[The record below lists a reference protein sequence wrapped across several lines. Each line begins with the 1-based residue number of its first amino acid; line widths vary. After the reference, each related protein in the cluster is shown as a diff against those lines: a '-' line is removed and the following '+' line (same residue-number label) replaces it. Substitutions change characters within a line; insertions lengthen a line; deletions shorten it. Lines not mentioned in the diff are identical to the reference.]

1 MMAIYA
7 YLRVSTDAQDVD
19 NQKHGILEY
28 ANKHGLTNMTFVEDT
43 VSGQKKWQLRKLGEL
58 VRMAEKGDIIIFA
71 EISRMARSTLQVLEI
86 MEHCTKAGIEV
97 HVTKQNMVLD
107 QSMSSRITVTVLGM
121 AAEIEREFISIRTKE
136 ALAKRKA
143 AGLPMGRPA
152 GQAETLKLDAKA
164 DEIADLMSKGV
175 NKRSIAKV
183 IGCSHTALY
192 DWLDRRGIRERGT
205 PRGQK

>member
-1 MMAIYA
+1 MAIYA

-28 ANKHGLTNMTFVEDT
+28 ANKHGLSKLIFVEDT
-43 VSGQKKWQLRKLGEL
+43 VSGQKKWQLRKLGEM
-58 VRMAEKGDIIIFA
+58 VRNAEKGDILIFA

-97 HVTKQNMVLD
+97 HVTKQNMILD

-143 AGLPMGRPA
+143 AGLPMGRPT
-152 GQAETLKLDAKA
+152 GQAEVLKLDAKA

-175 NKRSIAKV
+175 NKRSIAKIV
-183 IGCSHTALY
+183 DCSHTALY
-192 DWLDRRGIRERGT
+192 DWMDRRGIRERGT

>member
-1 MMAIYA
+1 MKIYA

-28 ANKHGLTNMTFVEDT
+28 ANKHGFSNMIFVEDT

-86 MEHCTKAGIEV
+86 MEHCTKHEIEV
-97 HVTKQNMVLD
+97 HVTKQNMILD
-107 QSMSSRITVTVLGM
+107 KSMSSRITVTVLGM

-143 AGLPMGRPA
+143 AGLPMGRPS
-152 GQAETLKLDAKA
+152 GQAETLRLDAKA

-183 IGCSHTALY
+183 LGCSHTALY

>member
-1 MMAIYA
+1 MKIYA

-28 ANKHGLTNMTFVEDT
+28 ANKHGFSNMIFVEDT

-58 VRMAEKGDIIIFA
+58 VRNAEKGDIIIFA

-86 MEHCTKAGIEV
+86 MEHCTKHEIEV
-97 HVTKQNMVLD
+97 HVTKQNMILD
-107 QSMSSRITVTVLGM
+107 KSMSSRITVTVLGM

-164 DEIADLMSKGV
+164 AEINDLIAKGV

-183 IGCSHTALY
+183 VGCSHTALY

>member
-28 ANKHGLTNMTFVEDT
+28 ANKHGLTKLQFVEDT
-43 VSGQKKWQLRKLGEL
+43 VSGQKKWQLRRLGEM
-58 VRMAEKGDIIIFA
+58 VRNAEKGDILIFA

-97 HVTKQNMVLD
+97 HVTKQNMILD

-152 GQAETLKLDAKA
+152 GQAEVLRLDARA
-164 DEIADLMSKGV
+164 DEINDLLRKGV
-175 NKRSIAKV
+175 NKRSIAKIV
-183 IGCSHTALY
+183 DCSHTALY

>member
-58 VRMAEKGDIIIFA
+58 VRSAEKGDILIFA

-86 MEHCTKAGIEV
+86 MEHCTKAEIEV
-97 HVTKQNMVLD
+97 HVTKQNMILD
-107 QSMSSRITVTVLGM
+107 KSMSSRITVTVLGM

-152 GQAETLKLDAKA
+152 GQAEVLKLDARA
-164 DEIADLMSKGV
+164 TEITDLMSKGV
-175 NKRSIAKV
+175 NKRSIAKIV
-183 IGCSHTALY
+183 DCSHTALY

>member
-1 MMAIYA
+1 MKIYA

-28 ANKHGLTNMTFVEDT
+28 ANKRGMANLIFVEDT

-58 VRMAEKGDIIIFA
+58 VRNAEKGDILIFA

-86 MEHCTKAGIEV
+86 MEHCTKREIEV
-97 HVTKQNMVLD
+97 HVTKQNMILD
-107 QSMSSRITVTVLGM
+107 KSMSSRITVTVLGM

-143 AGLPMGRPA
+143 AGLPMGRPVRASGNAQA
-152 GQAETLKLDAKA
+152 GCQ
-164 DEIADLMSKGV
+164 SG
-175 NKRSIAKV
+175 
-183 IGCSHTALY
+183 
-192 DWLDRRGIRERGT
+192 
-205 PRGQK
+205 

>member
-1 MMAIYA
+1 MKIYA

-28 ANKHGLTNMTFVEDT
+28 ANKHGFSNMIFVEDT

-58 VRMAEKGDIIIFA
+58 VRNAEKGDIIIFA

-86 MEHCTKAGIEV
+86 MERCTTDGIEV

-107 QSMSSRITVTVLGM
+107 RSMSSRITVTVLGM

-143 AGLPMGRPA
+143 AGLPMGRPV
-152 GQAETLKLDAKA
+152 GQAEVLKLDAKA
-164 DEIADLMSKGV
+164 AEINDLIAKGV

-183 IGCSHTALY
+183 VGCSHTALY

>member
-1 MMAIYA
+1 MAIYA

-58 VRMAEKGDIIIFA
+58 VRSAEKGDILIFA

-86 MEHCTKAGIEV
+86 MEHCTKAEIEV
-97 HVTKQNMVLD
+97 HVTKQNMILD
-107 QSMSSRITVTVLGM
+107 KSMSSRITVTVLGM

-152 GQAETLKLDAKA
+152 GQAEVLKLDARA
-164 DEIADLMSKGV
+164 TEITDLMSKGV
-175 NKRSIAKV
+175 NKRSIAKIV
-183 IGCSHTALY
+183 DCSHTALY

>member
-43 VSGQKKWQLRKLGEL
+43 VSGQKKWQLRKLGEM
-58 VRMAEKGDIIIFA
+58 VRNAEKGDVLIFA

-97 HVTKQNMVLD
+97 HVTKQNMILD

-152 GQAETLKLDAKA
+152 GQAEVLKLDAKA
-164 DEIADLMSKGV
+164 DEIADLMSKSV

-183 IGCSHTALY
+183 VGCSHTALY
-192 DWLDRRGIRERGT
+192 DWMDRRGIRERGT

>member
-1 MMAIYA
+1 
-7 YLRVSTDAQDVD
+7 
-19 NQKHGILEY
+19 
-28 ANKHGLTNMTFVEDT
+28 
-43 VSGQKKWQLRKLGEL
+43 
-58 VRMAEKGDIIIFA
+58 
-71 EISRMARSTLQVLEI
+71 
-86 MEHCTKAGIEV
+86 
-97 HVTKQNMVLD
+97 
-107 QSMSSRITVTVLGM
+107 M

-143 AGLPMGRPA
+143 AGLPMGRPV
-152 GQAETLKLDAKA
+152 GQAETLRLDAKA

>member
-43 VSGQKKWQLRKLGEL
+43 VSGQKRWQLRKLGEM
-58 VRMAEKGDIIIFA
+58 VRNAEKGDVLIFA

-152 GQAETLKLDAKA
+152 GQAETLKLDAKTA
-164 DEIADLMSKGV
+164 EINDLIAKGV

-183 IGCSHTALY
+183 VDCSHTALY

>member
-1 MMAIYA
+1 MKIYA

-43 VSGQKKWQLRKLGEL
+43 VSGQKKWQLRKLGEM
-58 VRMAEKGDIIIFA
+58 VRNAEKGDVLIFA
-71 EISRMARSTLQVLEI
+71 EIARMARPTRQVLEI

-97 HVTKQNMVLD
+97 HVTKQNMILD

-152 GQAETLKLDAKA
+152 GQAEVLKLDAKA

-183 IGCSHTALY
+183 VGCSHTALY